1 MRNILAASL
10 RERMELLAEQIGEG
24 GGRDLQKC
32 LADTC
37 LAFTREV
44 SAVTPAAAATTSDMR
59 RAGLS
64 ERTIGVLAAAG
75 AVT

>member
-1 MRNILAASL
+1 MRNVLAASL

-32 LADTC
+32 LATTC

-44 SAVTPAAAATTSDMR
+44 SDVTPAAATTSDMR